1 MVKNFTLPVDVRDGS
16 YWETPDSIKLN
27 WVKKR
32 LRCIVIPGDIIQ
44 KRIEFMAREI
54 TEDYRGSDGLM
65 IVTVLQGAQKF
76 SSELSYLIDNENV
89 EFDSVRISSYEN
101 DRSTGEGR
109 ETLLLKNDITGKDV
123 LIVEDIVDTG
133 LQMKGFLKR
142 LSDDY
147 RPRSLRLVTLM
158 DKPARREVELEISY
172 CGFIVPDEFVVGY
185 GLDYNE
191 KYRNLPFVGVL
202 REEFIK

>member
-1 MVKNFTLPVDVRDGS
+1 MAKNFTQPVDVRDGS
-16 YWETPDSIKLN
+16 YWETPDSITLN

-32 LRCIVIPGDIIQ
+32 LRCILIPGEIIQ

-54 TEDYRGSDGLM
+54 TEDFRGSEGLM

-89 EFDSVRISSYEN
+89 EFDSVRISSYED

-109 ETLLLKNDITGKDV
+109 ETMLLKNDITGKDV

-142 LSDDY
+142 LGNSHH
-147 RPRSLRLVTLM
+147 PRSLSLVTLM
-158 DKPARREVELEISY
+158 DKPARREVDLRIDY
-172 CGFIVPDEFVVGY
+172 CGFTVPDEFVVGY